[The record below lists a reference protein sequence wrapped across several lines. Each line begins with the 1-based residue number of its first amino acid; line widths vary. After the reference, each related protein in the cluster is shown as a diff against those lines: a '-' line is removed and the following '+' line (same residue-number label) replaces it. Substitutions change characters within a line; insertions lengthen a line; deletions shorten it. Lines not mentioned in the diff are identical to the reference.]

1 MKKFIDQETS
11 EQIKNLFREMTSP
24 VRMLLFIR
32 ERDCPYGD
40 EQRRLLEEIKPL
52 SDRLQLQVYDFDRD
66 RAAATQ
72 YGVDKVPATVIL
84 SNRDHGIKFYGL
96 TAGHEF
102 TSLINALIMV
112 GTQRTGLP
120 PELEEIVRQISKPVH
135 LEVMVT
141 LTCPYCPQAVFAAH
155 QLAFVSEQITADA
168 VDASEFP
175 DLSRRYDVSSVP
187 KTVINGRDS
196 FVGGQPAPAL
206 VTEILKAVDP
216 QLYEKNKDAIQETRQ
231 HRRVRRPDPEHE
243 YEIIIIGGGP
253 AALSAALYAGRKA
266 LDTLLIA
273 RELGG
278 QMINTAVIENYL
290 GLPGISGKELAEQ
303 FIYHAEQYPI
313 AEAVNTTVTRV
324 TVAGRDFAVQ
334 CGDDRRFRG
343 RALIY
348 CAGKE
353 YQTLAVP
360 GEKEYLGRGISF
372 CAICDAPLYQG
383 KRVAVI
389 GGGNSA
395 FTAVRDLARF
405 AREIFLIHR
414 RRDFRADPVLVEE
427 VRKLKGVRIYPETI
441 VREFKGGEKL
451 TSLRLHAADRSS
463 DFELEV
469 DGVFLQ
475 IGLVPNTEPVK
486 DLITLNEHSEI
497 PVAKD
502 NSTTI
507 PGFFAAGDATDV
519 PGKQIII
526 AGGEGAKASISA
538 YNYLIKEGLIEKQ
551 IQDESWT

>member
-11 EQIKNLFREMTSP
+11 EQIKNLFREITNP
-24 VRMLLFIR
+24 VRMFLFIR
-32 ERDCPYGD
+32 ERDCPYGVD
-40 EQRRLLEEIKPL
+40 QRRLLEEIKPL
-52 SDRLQLQVYDFDRD
+52 SDHLQLQVYDFDRD
-66 RAAATQ
+66 HAAAAEH
-72 YGVDKVPATVIL
+72 GVDKVPATVIL
-84 SNRDHGIKFYGL
+84 SDRNHGIKFYGL

-102 TSLINALIMV
+102 TSLINVLIMV
-112 GTQRTGLP
+112 GTRRSGLP

-175 DLSRRYDVSSVP
+175 DLSRQYDVSSVP
-187 KTVINGRDS
+187 KTVINGRES

-216 QLYEKNKDAIQETRQ
+216 ELYEKNKIALQETKQ

-243 YEIIIIGGGP
+243 YEVIIVGGGP

-266 LDTLLIA
+266 LDTLMIA

-278 QMINTAVIENYL
+278 QMVNTAVIENYL
-290 GLPGISGKELAEQ
+290 GLPGVSGKELSEQ
-303 FIYHAEQYPI
+303 FIYHAEHYPI
-313 AEAVNTTVTRV
+313 AEAVNTIVTD
-324 TVAGRDFAVQ
+324 VAVADHGFTVQ
-334 CGDDRRFRG
+334 CGDGRRFRG

-353 YQTLAVP
+353 YQTLAVS

-372 CAICDAPLYQG
+372 CAVCDAPLYQG

-395 FTAVRDLARF
+395 FTAARDLARF

-414 RRDFRADPVLVEE
+414 RREFRADPALVEE
-427 VRKLKGVRIYPETI
+427 VKKLKGVRIYPETV
-441 VREFKGGEKL
+441 VREFMGGEKL
-451 TSLRLHAADRSS
+451 TGLRLHAADRSS

-475 IGLVPNTEPVK
+475 IGLTPNTGPVK
-486 DLITLNEHSEI
+486 NLVALNERLEI

-502 NSTTI
+502 NSTTVA
-507 PGFFAAGDATDV
+507 GFFAAGDATDV

-538 YNYLIKEGLIEKQ
+538 YNYLIKEGLIEKKV
-551 IQDESWT
+551 QDETWT